1 MPTTPEDMRTTR
13 GTVYLVGAG
22 PGDPGLLT
30 VRGAE
35 CLGRATL
42 VLYDYLVNP
51 LVLAHVS
58 PAAELI
64 CLGRHGQGAR
74 MSQQEVNQRMVAAAQ
89 AGHIVVRLKGGDPLI
104 FAHATEECAALAAA
118 GIRFEIVPG
127 VTTALAA
134 AAYAGVPLTGRDMAS
149 AVALVT
155 AHEDCEK
162 QQPELDYTAL
172 AQFPGTLV
180 FYMGVT
186 TVGSWS
192 HALIQAG
199 RAATTPVAVIRR
211 CTWPDQSI
219 LHTTLGEVATEF
231 ATRKVRPPVISV
243 VGEVAASA
251 PLTDW
256 FMSRPL
262 FGQRVIVTRPLDQAD
277 TLRARLAEL
286 GADVLVQPAIEIG
299 PLADMSAV
307 DAVLSR
313 IREFQWLVFS
323 SANGVRY
330 LLERLLEQGDVRQ
343 LAGVRLAAI
352 GPATAEELAR
362 YHLQAELVP
371 AEYRA
376 EELAAALAKLT
387 AGQRVL
393 LARASRGREV
403 LAEQLRASG
412 AMVEQVVVYE
422 SRDVAHADPAVSAV
436 LTSGTNVWVTVTS
449 SAIARS
455 LAALF
460 GPLLRQA
467 RLASISPLTT
477 QTLREL
483 SYEVAT
489 EARQYTTAGLVEA
502 ILRG

>member
-1 MPTTPEDMRTTR
+1 MQTTR
-13 GTVYLVGAG
+13 GQVYLVGAG

-30 VRGAE
+30 VRGAD
-35 CLGRATL
+35 CLRRAAV

-51 LVLAHVS
+51 LVLAHAS
-58 PAAELI
+58 PAAELV

-74 MSQQEVNQRMVAAAQ
+74 LSQQEVNQRMVTAAQ
-89 AGHIVVRLKGGDPLI
+89 AGRIVVRLKGGDPLI
-104 FAHATEECAALAAA
+104 FAHATEECTALAAA
-118 GIRFEIVPG
+118 GIPFEIVPG

-155 AHEDCEK
+155 AHEDCNK
-162 QQPELDYTAL
+162 QQPELDYAAL
-172 AQFPGTLV
+172 ARFPGTLV

-186 TVGSWS
+186 TVDTWS
-192 HALIQAG
+192 RALLQAG

-219 LHTTLGEVATEF
+219 LRTTLGEVASEF
-231 ATRKVRPPVISV
+231 AARKLRPPVISV
-243 VGEVAASA
+243 VGEVVASA

-262 FGQRVIVTRPLDQAD
+262 FGQRVIVTRPVDQAES
-277 TLRARLAEL
+277 LCARLAEL
-286 GADVLVQPAIEIG
+286 GADVLVQPAIEIA
-299 PLADMSAV
+299 PPADWTAV
-307 DAVLSR
+307 DAALAR

-330 LLERLLEQGDVRQ
+330 LLDRLLERGDVRQ

-352 GPATAEELAR
+352 GPATAAELSR
-362 YHLQAELVP
+362 YHLRAELVP
-371 AEYRA
+371 GEYRA
-376 EELAAALAKLT
+376 EELAAALAQRA

-403 LAEQLRASG
+403 LAEQLRAAG
-412 AMVEQVVVYE
+412 ATVEQVVVYE
-422 SRDVAHADPAVSAV
+422 SRDVARVDPAVATA
-436 LTSGTNVWVTVTS
+436 LASGSPLWVTVTS

-460 GPLLRQA
+460 GPALKHA
-467 RLASISPLTT
+467 RLVSISPITT

-483 SYEVAT
+483 GYEVAA
-489 EARQYTTAGLVEA
+489 EARQYTTDGVIEA
-502 ILRG
+502 ILHG